1 MKAKTRHAL
10 FWAIIAL
17 GLVLPWLAIVGS
29 ALAFDVPLAVA
40 FHPLT
45 AVLPLFPVTVV
56 LVAAWWM
63 LPFVA
68 FAFFWRRLTT
78 AGWEP
83 LRRHPLLILLG
94 LPVAM
99 SHMGATESVVAACY
113 LLLFLVYTMVAIPS
127 WGLRSRIG
135 RVILSLFGFGALL
148 LFTLLYYGVFLATGV
163 AQLGQLIAAPLGILF
178 YMIGGLFIGYLVAKP
193 IDLLVCRGV
202 PLPDIPSRPKP
213 SAWIIGGNALACGL
227 SFTGVM
233 LLYSKLIG
241 SVATRHEIGQFLAD
255 QPIMLAFSAI
265 ATGATVGLLF
275 YLASFAMLHKG
286 KYRAHSPPMII
297 ALATLPGLV
306 TGIVPGLLGDRAV
319 FATLDSNYLS
329 QYLLYPSGAID
340 KIAISPDGTS
350 MAAEATGRLVIWD
363 IASGDL
369 VIDIDSDPWTSWTY
383 YAVLAWSPDSSMVS
397 VLTPSG
403 RIAILDSHSG
413 RRLHSLMLPRVREQD
428 GTVTAA
434 VFSRD
439 GKRLL
444 ATEPEGSIYVY
455 ELEGDKLEQTW
466 PSPVPARN
474 LTAIALSPQGN
485 QLAVAGISAS
495 ETNPMGGFVA
505 VVDGTG
511 GATLYVIDD
520 FEHAVNQ
527 LSFSPDGSLLLL
539 AGINNPPRV
548 IDAFTGRP
556 LLTLRHHCPPPSE
569 PFGSSVFEAAFL
581 GNRSVAVACHGGV
594 GQVCD
599 ASTGECH
606 VLFDLELSSVR
617 GLATHPDGR
626 HVAFLENKR
635 SITLWD
641 VQTAEPR
648 LSRRLP

>member
-1 MKAKTRHAL
+1 MKTKTRRAL

-40 FHPLT
+40 FQPLT
-45 AVLPLFPVTVV
+45 AVLPLFPLTVV

-68 FAFFWRRLTT
+68 FAFFWHRLAT
-78 AGWEP
+78 AEWEP
-83 LRRHPLLILLG
+83 LRRNPLLILLG

-127 WGLRSRIG
+127 WGLRSRTG

-148 LFTLLYYGVFLATGV
+148 MFTLLSYGIFMATVV
-163 AQLGQLIAAPLGILF
+163 AQLGQHIAAPMGILF
-178 YMIGGLFIGYLVAKP
+178 YMTSGLFVGYLVAKP
-193 IDLLVCRGV
+193 VDLLVCRGE
-202 PLPDIPSRPKP
+202 PLPEISDRPKP

-227 SFTGVM
+227 GFMSVI

-241 SVATRHEIGQFLAD
+241 STATRHEIGLFLAD

-265 ATGATVGLLF
+265 AIGATVGLLL
-275 YLASFAMLHKG
+275 YLASYAMLHKG
-286 KYRAHSPPMII
+286 KHRAHSPSMII
-297 ALATLPGLV
+297 ALATLPGLLA
-306 TGIVPGLLGDRAV
+306 GIVPGLLGDRAV

-340 KIAISPDGTS
+340 KIAISPDGTRI
-350 MAAEATGRLVIWD
+350 AAEATGRLVIWD

-369 VIDIDSDPWTSWTY
+369 VIDIPSDPWTSWTY
-383 YAVLAWSPDSSMVS
+383 YAVLTWSPDTSMVS
-397 VLTPSG
+397 VLAPRG

-413 RRLHSLMLPRVREQD
+413 RRLHLLALPKGRQQE
-428 GTVTAA
+428 GTVSDA

-439 GKRLL
+439 GKRLF

-455 ELEGDKLEQTW
+455 ELTGGTLERTW
-466 PSPVPARN
+466 QSPVPARN
-474 LTAIALSPQGN
+474 LTAIALSSQGD
-485 QLAVAGISAS
+485 QLAVAGINAS

-505 VVDGTG
+505 VVDSTS

-520 FEHAVNQ
+520 FEDVVNQ

-539 AGINNPPRV
+539 AGVDNPPRV
-548 IDAFTGRP
+548 IDASTGRP
-556 LLTLRHHCPPPSE
+556 LLELRHHCPPPSE
-569 PFGSSVFEAAFL
+569 PFGSSLFEAAFL
-581 GNRSVAVACHGGV
+581 GNRSVALACHGGV
-594 GQVCD
+594 AEVCD
-599 ASTGECH
+599 ASHGDCR
-606 VLFDLELSSVR
+606 VLFELKLSTVD
-617 GLATHPDGR
+617 GVTAHPDGR
-626 HVAFLENKR
+626 HVAFLENRR
-635 SITLWD
+635 SITVWD